1 MAKVV
6 ISHRLHDDGMA
17 VLENAGV
24 DVVITNSGDPKVML
38 PLFGA
43 LFALYI
49 IWGSTY
55 FVIRI
60 GVESWPPLM
69 MAGVRFLAAGIL
81 LLAFLLLRGHKLP
94 PLRPLLNAALIGL
107 LLLAVGNGMVT
118 VAEHQNVPSGIAA
131 VVVATVPL
139 FTLCFSRLF
148 GIKTRKLEWV
158 GIAIGL
164 AGIIMLN
171 SGGNLSGNPWGA
183 ILILIGSISWA
194 FGSVYGSRITLPVG
208 MMAGAIEMLA
218 AGVVLMIA
226 SMIAGEKL
234 TALPSLSG
242 FLAVGYLALF
252 GSIIAINAYMYLIR
266 NVSPALATSYAYV
279 NPVVAVLLG
288 TGLGGETLSKI
299 EWLALGVIVFAVVLV
314 TLGKYLFPAKPVVA
328 PVIQDASSE

>member
-1 MAKVV
+1 MIFTFTMNHLFISTVRDYAFPPVV
-6 ISHRLHDDGMA
+6 TAFWRAVCVVYHLGLNLFCHSDWRGKLASVNDGRRS
-17 VLENAGV
+17 
-24 DVVITNSGDPKVML
+24 IP
-38 PLFGA
+38 
-43 LFALYI
+43 
-49 IWGSTY
+49 GSRY
-55 FVIRI
+55 FI
-60 GVESWPPLM
+60 
-69 MAGVRFLAAGIL
+69 AGIF
-81 LLAFLLLRGHKLP
+81 ATARTQTP
-94 PLRPLLNAALIGL
+94 PLRPRLNAALIGL

-314 TLGKYLFPAKPVVA
+314 TLGKYLFPANPVVA

>member
-1 MAKVV
+1 MGLNLFCHSDWRGKLASVN
-6 ISHRLHDDGMA
+6 DG
-17 VLENAGV
+17 G
-24 DVVITNSGDPKVML
+24 
-38 PLFGA
+38 
-43 LFALYI
+43 
-49 IWGSTY
+49 
-55 FVIRI
+55 R
-60 GVESWPPLM
+60 
-69 MAGVRFLAAGIL
+69 RFLAAGIL

-194 FGSVYGSRITLPVG
+194 FGL
-208 MMAGAIEMLA
+208 
-218 AGVVLMIA
+218 
-226 SMIAGEKL
+226 
-234 TALPSLSG
+234 SL
-242 FLAVGYLALF
+242 
-252 GSIIAINAYMYLIR
+252 
-266 NVSPALATSYAYV
+266 
-279 NPVVAVLLG
+279 
-288 TGLGGETLSKI
+288 
-299 EWLALGVIVFAVVLV
+299 WLAH
-314 TLGKYLFPAKPVVA
+314 YLTCR
-328 PVIQDASSE
+328 DDGGCD